1 MLVTAPMGY
10 LEFTTGLSN
19 AISWGSIGTKSL
31 KEYKK
36 EVFKMFEEQKIKRKL
51 EYPDVS
57 PFADENQEIQ
67 YISEVQL
74 LANEVEF
81 NPEDWLDEIPQS
93 EEKVTE
99 KVEEFTRINPFS
111 SSVLVNPLYQ
121 EKPSP
126 TEFREA
132 TIKNIS
138 MLEGYGTN
146 PKNTESPEVVQE
158 VIVEAPKEP
167 KKVGKKGIRKKV
179 ERDWSRFD
187 GYLGKIQ
194 EVAREVHDKVEPKVS
209 VSPKVEPKVSVL
221 PKVEEVKEETSIN
234 YNKSMSLREF
244 IKSNSIVTIDDALK
258 YFERKEIMKNVSMGR
273 VMKKGSRLFI

>member
-10 LEFTTGLSN
+10 LEFSTGLSN

-81 NPEDWLDEIPQS
+81 NPEDWLDEIPQN
-93 EEKVTE
+93 EEEVTE
-99 KVEEFTRINPFS
+99 GVEEFTQINPFS

-126 TEFREA
+126 TELREA

-138 MLEGYGTN
+138 MLEGYGKN
-146 PKNTESPEVVQE
+146 PENTKESEVVQE
-158 VIVEAPKEP
+158 VIVETPKEP
-167 KKVGKKGIRKKV
+167 KKFGKRGIRKKV

-187 GYLGKIQ
+187 GSVGKIQ
-194 EVAREVHDKVEPKVS
+194 EVAKEVRTKIEPTVSVRPKV
-209 VSPKVEPKVSVL
+209 VST
-221 PKVEEVKEETSIN
+221 VEEVKEETSI
-234 YNKSMSLREF
+234 YYSRGMSLREF

-258 YFERKEIMKNVSMGR
+258 YFERREIMKNVSMGR

>member
-1 MLVTAPMGY
+1 
-10 LEFTTGLSN
+10 
-19 AISWGSIGTKSL
+19 
-31 KEYKK
+31 
-36 EVFKMFEEQKIKRKL
+36 
-51 EYPDVS
+51 
-57 PFADENQEIQ
+57 
-67 YISEVQL
+67 
-74 LANEVEF
+74 
-81 NPEDWLDEIPQS
+81 
-93 EEKVTE
+93 
-99 KVEEFTRINPFS
+99 
-111 SSVLVNPLYQ
+111 
-121 EKPSP
+121 
-126 TEFREA
+126 
-132 TIKNIS
+132 

-158 VIVEAPKEP
+158 VIVETPKEP

-187 GYLGKIQ
+187 DSVAKIQ

-221 PKVEEVKEETSIN
+221 PKVKEVKEETSIN
-234 YNKSMSLREF
+234 YNKGMSLREF

>member
-10 LEFTTGLSN
+10 MEFSTGLSN

-31 KEYKK
+31 KGYKK

-74 LANEVEF
+74 LAKEVEF
-81 NPEDWLDEIPQS
+81 NPEDWLDEILQ
-93 EEKVTE
+93 EEEVAEE
-99 KVEEFTRINPFS
+99 KVEEFTQINPFS

-138 MLEGYGTN
+138 MLEGYGKN
-146 PKNTESPEVVQE
+146 PENTESPRVVQE
-158 VIVEAPKEP
+158 VILESPKEP

-187 GYLGKIQ
+187 SSVGKIQ
-194 EVAREVHDKVEPKVS
+194 EVAREVRTKVEPPVS
-209 VSPKVEPKVSVL
+209 VRPKVVDTVP
-221 PKVEEVKEETSIN
+221 EVKEETGIN
-234 YNKSMSLREF
+234 YSRGMSLREF

>member
-51 EYPDVS
+51 EYPDIS

-81 NPEDWLDEIPQS
+81 NPEDWLDEIPQN
-93 EEKVTE
+93 EEEVTE
-99 KVEEFTRINPFS
+99 GVEEFTQINPFS

-138 MLEGYGTN
+138 MLEGYGKN
-146 PKNTESPEVVQE
+146 PENTKESEVVQE
-158 VIVEAPKEP
+158 VIVETPKEP
-167 KKVGKKGIRKKV
+167 KKFGKRGIRKKV

-187 GYLGKIQ
+187 GSVGKIQ
-194 EVAREVHDKVEPKVS
+194 EVAKEVRTKIEPTVSVRPKV
-209 VSPKVEPKVSVL
+209 VST
-221 PKVEEVKEETSIN
+221 VEEVKGETSI
-234 YNKSMSLREF
+234 YYSRGMSLREF

>member
-1 MLVTAPMGY
+1 
-10 LEFTTGLSN
+10 
-19 AISWGSIGTKSL
+19 
-31 KEYKK
+31 
-36 EVFKMFEEQKIKRKL
+36 MFEEKKIKRKL

-81 NPEDWLDEIPQS
+81 NPEDWLDEIPQN
-93 EEKVTE
+93 EEEVTE
-99 KVEEFTRINPFS
+99 EVEEFTPINPFS
-111 SSVLVNPLYQ
+111 SSVLINPLYQ

-138 MLEGYGTN
+138 MLEGYGKN
-146 PKNTESPEVVQE
+146 PENTRETEVIQE

-167 KKVGKKGIRKKV
+167 KKVGKRGIRKKV

-187 GYLGKIQ
+187 SSIGKIQ
-194 EVAREVHDKVEPKVS
+194 EVAKEVRTKIEPTVSVRPKV
-209 VSPKVEPKVSVL
+209 VST
-221 PKVEEVKEETSIN
+221 VEEVKEETSI
-234 YNKSMSLREF
+234 YYSRGMSLREF

>member
-31 KEYKK
+31 KKYKK

-81 NPEDWLDEIPQS
+81 NPEDWLDEIPQN
-93 EEKVTE
+93 EEEVTE
-99 KVEEFTRINPFS
+99 EVEEFTQINPFS

-146 PKNTESPEVVQE
+146 PNNTETTQVVQE
-158 VIVEAPKEP
+158 VIVETPKEP
-167 KKVGKKGIRKKV
+167 KKFGKRGIRKKV

-187 GYLGKIQ
+187 GSVGKIQ
-194 EVAREVHDKVEPKVS
+194 EVAKEVLTKIEPTVSVRPKV
-209 VSPKVEPKVSVL
+209 VST
-221 PKVEEVKEETSIN
+221 VEEVKEETSI
-234 YNKSMSLREF
+234 YYSRGMSLREF
-244 IKSNSIVTIDDALK
+244 IKSNSIVTIEDALK

>member
-1 MLVTAPMGY
+1 MLVTAPMRY

-81 NPEDWLDEIPQS
+81 NPEDWLDEIPQN
-93 EEKVTE
+93 EEEVTE
-99 KVEEFTRINPFS
+99 GVEEFTQINPFS

-138 MLEGYGTN
+138 MLEGYG
-146 PKNTESPEVVQE
+146 KNTENTKESEVVQE
-158 VIVEAPKEP
+158 VIVETPKEP
-167 KKVGKKGIRKKV
+167 KKFGKRGIRKKV

-187 GYLGKIQ
+187 GSVGKIQ
-194 EVAREVHDKVEPKVS
+194 EVAKEVRTKIEPTVSVRPKV
-209 VSPKVEPKVSVL
+209 VST
-221 PKVEEVKEETSIN
+221 VEEVKEETGIN
-234 YNKSMSLREF
+234 YSRGMSLREF

>member
-10 LEFTTGLSN
+10 LEFSTSLSN

-51 EYPDVS
+51 EYPDIS

-74 LANEVEF
+74 LVNEVEF
-81 NPEDWLDEIPQS
+81 NPEDWLDEIPQN
-93 EEKVTE
+93 EEEVTE
-99 KVEEFTRINPFS
+99 EVEEFTQINPFS

-138 MLEGYGTN
+138 MLEGYGKN
-146 PKNTESPEVVQE
+146 PENTRETEVIQE
-158 VIVEAPKEP
+158 VIVETPKEP
-167 KKVGKKGIRKKV
+167 KKVGKRGIRKKV

-187 GYLGKIQ
+187 SSVSKIQ
-194 EVAREVHDKVEPKVS
+194 EVAKEVRTKVEPTVS
-209 VSPKVEPKVSVL
+209 VRPKVVST
-221 PKVEEVKEETSIN
+221 VEEDKEETSIN
-234 YNKSMSLREF
+234 YSKGMSLREF